1 MHESV
6 LEADVIKKVVTKQ
19 CHVFFFAG
27 EFPNFKIC
35 CCIIILFASLVWY
48 LANSSEMDNNRQYIH
63 TPDRLYATA
72 GKYPVAH

>member
-1 MHESV
+1 MS
-6 LEADVIKKVVTKQ
+6 LRKLLLNS
-19 CHVFFFAG
+19 HVFFLAG

-48 LANSSEMDNNRQYIH
+48 LANSSEMDNNRQYVH